1 MKEDRDIDFLEF
13 LLECI
18 NHLELYIHN
27 IDEDSF
33 LRNEEKKDACLT
45 RLVMIGEYSAK
56 ISNELKNKFSEVEW
70 QLMKSS
76 RNYFV
81 HVYRGIDWLRV
92 WETLKKDIPKL
103 KLKVE
108 NILTQIL

>member
-1 MKEDRDIDFLEF
+1 MNRDLDYLEF

-18 NHLELYIHN
+18 NHLQNYTDK

-45 RLVMIGEYSAK
+45 RIVMIGEYSAR
-56 ISNELKNKFSEVEW
+56 ISDDLKDKFTDVEW
-70 QLMKSS
+70 QLMKST
-76 RNYFV
+76 RNYYV

-92 WETLKKDIPKL
+92 WETIQKDIPPL
-103 KLKVE
+103 KIKVE
-108 NILTQIL
+108 KILSQLL